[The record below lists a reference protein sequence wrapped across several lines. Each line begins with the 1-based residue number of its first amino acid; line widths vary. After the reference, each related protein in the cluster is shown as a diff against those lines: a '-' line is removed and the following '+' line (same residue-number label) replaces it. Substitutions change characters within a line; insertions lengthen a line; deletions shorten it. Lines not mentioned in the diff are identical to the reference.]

1 MKVNRKRNSLI
12 IGESVVRGFFLFYI
26 FSKSNDMFS
35 SPQKKGT
42 SFLSRPFRQFWS
54 DGEIEIALM
63 LNSDGIATFTN

>member
-1 MKVNRKRNSLI
+1 MKVNRKSEPRI